1 MKKFLIPVIAFITLS
16 FTLSGD
22 TPWTADQLYDP
33 TKLAAV
39 IKDAKAKKPIIINTG
54 TMRNI
59 KGAIKYGP
67 VSDYKGMDAFVAG
80 VAKIDKT
87 KEIVIY
93 CGCCKLDHCPNID
106 PAYKHLKEKG
116 FKNVKILNLVEDFVF
131 EWTQKGYPMDAKQP
145 Y

>member
-1 MKKFLIPVIAFITLS
+1 MKKFLIPIIAFFTLS
-16 FTLSGD
+16 FTLSSD

-39 IKDAKAKKPIIINTG
+39 IKDSKATKPIIINTG
-54 TMRNI
+54 SMRNI
-59 KGAIKYGP
+59 KGALKYGQ
-67 VSDYKGMDAFVAG
+67 VSDNKGMDDFVAG
-80 VAKIDKT
+80 VTKIDKN

-116 FKNVKILNLVEDFVF
+116 YKKIEC
-131 EWTQKGYPMDAKQP
+131 
-145 Y
+145 